1 MRQPVQSPSIILR
14 EILTL
19 PMVIVRL
26 WFLIAD
32 PAHFLELEKF
42 DWEKPIFAR
51 LERLEATH
59 EPDFDEQ

>member
-1 MRQPVQSPSIILR
+1 
-14 EILTL
+14 
-19 PMVIVRL
+19 MVIVRL